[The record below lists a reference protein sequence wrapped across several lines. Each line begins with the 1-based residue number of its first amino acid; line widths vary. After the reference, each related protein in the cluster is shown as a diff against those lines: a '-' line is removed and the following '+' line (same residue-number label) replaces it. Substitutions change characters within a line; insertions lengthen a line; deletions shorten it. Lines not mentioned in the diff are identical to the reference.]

1 MNNKELKEFLD
12 ELDSLI
18 DDELSEFFN
27 NSVLKSKFSTLVNI
41 IVWNDD
47 SLDDDIIDKL
57 DVLTDNIDSFNFKD
71 VKDNIDEIKDLLQL
85 CQILFF

>member
-18 DDELSEFFN
+18 DDELSGFFN

-57 DVLTDNIDSFNFKD
+57 DVLTDNMDSFNFKD
-71 VKDNIDEIKDLLQL
+71 VKDNIDEIKDLL
-85 CQILFF
+85 

>member
-57 DVLTDNIDSFNFKD
+57 DVLTDNMDSFNFKD
-71 VKDNIDEIKDLLQL
+71 VKDNIDEIKDLL
-85 CQILFF
+85 

>member
-71 VKDNIDEIKDLLQL
+71 VKDNIDEIKDLL
-85 CQILFF
+85 